1 MAIFNSYVKLPE
13 GKPMVSS
20 GFGDL
25 PWLPP
30 PVPGLARSP
39 FPVAVPSV
47 APAAP
52 WAAAP
57 ALPAPPAAP
66 GATEHLVK
74 SDIWGQWWEQ
84 NDLKIIYIIQN
95 P

>member
-1 MAIFNSYVKLPE
+1 MVLGICHDYRHLPT
-13 GKPMVSS
+13 
-20 GFGDL
+20 
-25 PWLPP
+25 P

-47 APAAP
+47 APAATAAP
-52 WAAAP
+52 WAAAR

-74 SDIWGQWWEQ
+74 SDKGPVMGT
-84 NDLKIIYIIQN
+84 K
-95 P
+95 